1 MAAAGVSHRPPCRTM
16 RAMCSSPAFHTPDA
30 AHLSRRRW
38 LLGAGL
44 GVAMLGAACTGP
56 SGPRN
61 VTLTLEHLQ
70 EKLAQ
75 RFPRRYPMAGL
86 IELNL
91 QTPRLALLP
100 AQNRLQLVMAL
111 EASGV
116 ALRRIYTGR
125 MDLDFALRY
134 EPADQTVRATDLR
147 VHAAQIDGL
156 PPQAAQWLGRFG
168 PALAQQALRE
178 VVLHQ
183 LQAKDLALA
192 DSLGLQPGRM
202 TVTPRGLVIELAP
215 RVQP

>member
-1 MAAAGVSHRPPCRTM
+1 
-16 RAMCSSPAFHTPDA
+16 MCSSPAFHTPDVA
-30 AHLSRRRW
+30 YLSRRRW

-56 SGPRN
+56 SGPRS
-61 VTLTLEHLQ
+61 VTLTLEQMQ

-100 AQNRLQLVMAL
+100 EQNRLQLVMAL
-111 EASGV
+111 EASGA

-125 MDLDFALRY
+125 MDLDFSLRY

-215 RVQP
+215 RAQP